1 MSHCSRDVA
10 ADVRGAAVMVLTMIL
25 QGLGRDV
32 FDVLQGTIRDIY
44 RDLKM
49 LAATEKE
56 DVVLGQISL
65 ALEEIDNIVKQL
77 FTPDNRIEKKIVV
90 LDVNAE

>member
-1 MSHCSRDVA
+1 MSHCSRDIA
-10 ADVRGAAVMVLTMIL
+10 ANVRGAAVMVLTMIL

-32 FDVLQGTIRDIY
+32 FNVLQGTIRDIY

-56 DVVLGQISL
+56 DVVLGQTSL

-90 LDVNAE
+90 LDINAE